1 MNEVIERRL
10 EFLKLEA
17 EGFSLCEIVKEL
29 SAKYQKTER
38 TVYYDAST
46 RETWQ
51 PLYTQLFE
59 LDKARL
65 IVMNRYNYI
74 YREASFNYRYGES
87 SQKPIFLKLMLDV
100 AKNLIELLGLQSIKE
115 LDLSKADEYFFT
127 DTISWFIVPKSVL
140 LAHYNMNKHRVHH
153 FAQTESAY
161 GYTISID
168 ELKQMSTS
176 CFHYHTPASKMW
188 IKEKKNDLLNMLN
201 NLES

>member
-10 EFLKLEA
+10 DFLNKEA

-29 SAKYQKTER
+29 SQKYQKTER

-74 YREASFNYRYGES
+74 YREASFNYRQGEAA
-87 SQKPIFLKLMLDV
+87 QKPTYLKLMLDV
-100 AKNLIELLGLQSIKE
+100 TKNLIELLGLQSIKDSQDQAE
-115 LDLSKADEYFFT
+115 RMEPVSYTHLTLP
-127 DTISWFIVPKSVL
+127 TIL
-140 LAHYNMNKHRVHH
+140 LV
-153 FAQTESAY
+153 
-161 GYTISID
+161 
-168 ELKQMSTS
+168 
-176 CFHYHTPASKMW
+176 
-188 IKEKKNDLLNMLN
+188 
-201 NLES
+201 

>member
-10 EFLKLEA
+10 DFLNKEA

-29 SAKYQKTER
+29 SKKYQKTER

-74 YREASFNYRYGES
+74 YRESSFNYRQGDS
-87 SQKPIFLKLMLDV
+87 SQKPTYLKLMLDV
-100 AKNLIELLGLQSIKE
+100 TKNLIELLGLQSINDSQDEVESMEQLKKE
-115 LDLSKADEYFFT
+115 LPMLEK
-127 DTISWFIVPKSVL
+127 L
-140 LAHYNMNKHRVHH
+140 LKLR
-153 FAQTESAY
+153 
-161 GYTISID
+161 D
-168 ELKQMSTS
+168 
-176 CFHYHTPASKMW
+176 
-188 IKEKKNDLLNMLN
+188 
-201 NLES
+201 